1 MSLRKIVL
9 IAFGDETLARSELGR
24 FTIPINPES
33 YTRKHQIHL
42 ENSQNPGSQSNN
54 ARHGSTPVEE
64 LRLEFIFDNTNTIEG
79 NLLNGTEV
87 SKQVEDFLKLT
98 YKLNGDI
105 RRPNFLKIIWANDFV
120 FDCQLAEASVNY
132 TLFKPDGTPLRA
144 KISAT
149 FKEHKAP
156 FIRVQEEGKVS
167 ELGNAVATV
176 SQNGERVANV
186 TQKAYTAA
194 NSLLQVA
201 KANDLVNFRK
211 TLNEASQLVLPAI
224 NQAQNALQGGVAQVQ
239 NAANQAR
246 NAAQNAANTAQN
258 AVNQAKIAAQNAS
271 GAVQNTANQV
281 KNAAQNA
288 AQTAQNAANSAKN
301 AAEQAKNAAQNARNT
316 AQNTAQTAR
325 NVANQ
330 VKNLF

>member
-1 MSLRKIVL
+1 MSLRKIVI

-24 FTIPINPES
+24 FTLPINPES

-54 ARHGSTPVEE
+54 ARHGSTPVED

-79 NLLNGTEV
+79 NLLNGTAV
-87 SKQVEDFLKLT
+87 SKQVDDFLKLT
-98 YKLNGDI
+98 YKMNGAI
-105 RRPNFLKIIWANDFV
+105 RKPNFLKIIWANDFV

-132 TLFKPDGTPLRA
+132 ILFKPDGTPLRA

-156 FIRVQEEGKVS
+156 AIRVEEEGKVNEVNS
-167 ELGNAVATV
+167 AVA
-176 SQNGERVANV
+176 SLEQNGERIANI
-186 TQKAYTAA
+186 TQKAYNAT
-194 NSLLQVA
+194 NSVLQVA

-211 TLNEASQLVLPAI
+211 TLNEATQLVLPAVQ
-224 NQAQNALQGGVAQVQ
+224 NAQNALQSGVAQAQ

-258 AVNQAKIAAQNAS
+258 AVNQAKSTVQNATQ
-271 GAVQNTANQV
+271 A
-281 KNAAQNA
+281 
-288 AQTAQNAANSAKN
+288 AQNAANSAKN
-301 AAEQAKNAAQNARNT
+301 AAEEAKKAAQSARNS

-325 NVANQ
+325 NAANRLN
-330 VKNLF
+330 NLF